1 MEGGGTEGGSFLK
14 RWKGGEKA
22 RSAVG
27 DTDRK
32 WVEISII
39 PFSFND
45 FLSVIDIKCIRTLQ
59 QVNMT
64 FTLLCLLQTGM
75 LEM

>member
-1 MEGGGTEGGSFLK
+1 MEGGRKSQV
-14 RWKGGEKA
+14 
-22 RSAVG
+22 VG

-32 WVEISII
+32 WVEIGII